1 MPKAKDIM
9 TRNVISVK
17 EETPIYEAVALIAKN
32 NITGVPVV
40 DDNMTLVGVLSEKD
54 VLRLFYSSGKAG
66 ENKTVSDFMTQPVV
80 SFNESEGLLDVCDCL
95 MNNHFRRVPVIS
107 SKGKLVGIVSR
118 RDIIYEYILHLE
130 RESTAVR

>member
-1 MPKAKDIM
+1 MPRAKDIM

-32 NITGVPVV
+32 NITGIPVV
-40 DDNMTLVGVLSEKD
+40 ECDRTLVGVISEKD
-54 VLRLFYSSGKAG
+54 VLRLFNVSREDG
-66 ENKTVSDFMTQPVV
+66 ESKTVSDFMTQPVV
-80 SFNESEGLLDVCDCL
+80 TFGENESLSDICDCL

-107 SKGKLVGIVSR
+107 SKGKLVGIISR

-130 RESTAVR
+130 RRKAGTD

>member
-1 MPKAKDIM
+1 MPKTKDIM

-17 EETPIYEAVALIAKN
+17 KETPIYEAVSLIAKN

-40 DDNMTLVGVLSEKD
+40 EDDMPLVGILSEKD
-54 VLRLFYSSGKAG
+54 VLRLFYSSKKAG
-66 ENKTVSDFMTQPVV
+66 EDKTVSDFMTQPVV
-80 SFNESEGLLDVCDCL
+80 SFNENESLLDVCDCL
-95 MNNHFRRVPVIS
+95 MNNHFRRVPVVS

-130 RESTAVR
+130 REIAAVP